1 MNNMNLMNKNDIN
14 NFNQMNMNNS
24 NNNINPLLN
33 SMNPMMFSEQMNN
46 FQKNNMIPYI
56 SVNFI
61 EIHNNK
67 FEGNSIVVKCQSE
80 EKVEKVIEKYR
91 TKIGNKNKMLRFVF
105 KNMELTNLKLT
116 IAQIGITKE
125 KNNNIYVYEIK

>member
-1 MNNMNLMNKNDIN
+1 MNNINLMNKNVN

-56 SVNFI
+56 TVNFI
-61 EIHNNK
+61 EFNNNMS
-67 FEGNSIVVKCQSE
+67 EGNSIIVKCQSE
-80 EKVEKVIEKYR
+80 DKVEKVIEKYR
-91 TKIGNKNKMLRFVF
+91 TNIGNKNKMLRFF
-105 KNMELTNLKLT
+105 YKNRELTNLKLT
-116 IAQIGITKE
+116 ISQIGITNE